1 MSLEDNKAVV
11 RRLYDA
17 FGTGDLKAMEAVLA
31 PNVVD
36 LTPKEGQTPGV
47 EGFKERIIEFRNGFP
62 DLTLTIETMIAEGD
76 RVAERVTV
84 RGTHRGEFLGV
95 APTGKRVTSN
105 MMGFNQLAD
114 GKIVERGRIIDF
126 FGMVQQFGRRT

>member
-1 MSLEDNKAVV
+1 MSLEDNKAVI

-17 FGTGDLKAMEAVLA
+17 FNTGDLKAMEDVLA
-31 PNVVD
+31 PTVVD
-36 LTPKEGQTPGV
+36 LTPKEGQAPGV
-47 EGFKERIIEFRNGFP
+47 EGFKERITEFRNGFP
-62 DLTLTIETMIAEGD
+62 DLSLTIETIIAEGD

-84 RGTHRGEFLGV
+84 RGTHRGEFLGI
-95 APTGKRVTSN
+95 AATGKQVTAN

-126 FGMVQQFGRRT
+126 FGMTQQLRSGP

>member
-1 MSLEDNKAVV
+1 MSLEDNKAIV

-17 FGTGDLKAMEAVLA
+17 FSTGDLNAREDVLA

-36 LTPKEGQTPGV
+36 LAPKEGQAPGV
-47 EGFKERIIEFRNGFP
+47 EGFKERITEFRNGFP
-62 DLTLTIETMIAEGD
+62 DLSLTIETIVAEGD
-76 RVAERVTV
+76 RIAERVTV
-84 RGTHRGEFLGV
+84 RGTHRGEFLG
-95 APTGKRVTSN
+95 APATGKQVTVD

-126 FGMVQQFGRRT
+126 FGMMQQLSSGQ